1 MTGALGD
8 RADTFTGMPPRVE
21 RVLLA
26 LEAFNQGSAIMESL
40 RTRDESNGQVGKVS
54 KGLGLFSLGLGLAEM
69 AAPRMLAKAIGVEPD
84 MRTRLTMRLFGAR
97 EIASGLGILAK
108 PAQPIPMWSRVVG
121 DVIDLGFLAW
131 AFKSKRT
138 NTERLVGAMV
148 AVLGVTV
155 IDAVTSAKLQKE
167 QPPEEPH
174 KKVLAV
180 TINRPLQEVSQRWRE
195 VAGDIAQK
203 GNVTFSV
210 APGGRG
216 TEVRVEITLP
226 SRIKTAVGRIMHN
239 DVEQLADGD
248 LRKVKQLIELG
259 EIIHSDAS
267 IHRGMHAARPS
278 AKKGA

>member
-1 MTGALGD
+1 MD
-8 RADTFTGMPPRVE
+8 
-21 RVLLA
+21 
-26 LEAFNQGSAIMESL
+26 SL
-40 RTRDESNGQVGKVS
+40 RTREESDGQVGTIS

-69 AAPRMLAKAIGVEPD
+69 AAPRVLAKAIGIEPD
-84 MRTRLTMRLFGAR
+84 VRTRLTMRLFGAR
-97 EIASGLGILAK
+97 GIASGLGILAK
-108 PAQPIPMWSRVVG
+108 PRRPIPVWSRVVG
-121 DVIDLGFLAW
+121 DAIDLAFLAW

-138 NTERLVGAMV
+138 HTERLVGAMV

-155 IDAVTSAKLQKE
+155 LDAVTGAKLQKD
-167 QPPEEPH
+167 QPPKVPQ

-195 VAGDIAQK
+195 VAGDIAEK
-203 GNVTFSV
+203 GNVTFST

-216 TEVRVEITLP
+216 TEVRVEITMP
-226 SRIKTAVGRIMHN
+226 SRIKKAVGRVLHN

-267 IHRGMHAARPS
+267 IHRGLHAAQPS
-278 AKKGA
+278 GKKGA